1 MGRWTNGSIRGWVVL
16 WGQVGLCVRVPKEIR
31 RSALSVDF
39 AHGVGIDSDALA
51 ECASSPWNHIVK
63 LARFADPAK
72 RRRLIGKGQPWPQM
86 PFLGRQRFQS
96 MQVDFDGIARRFRLE
111 GELGKGAHGKV
122 YLATDKA
129 SSEKVALKLVTC
141 EEGLVNGSELYLL
154 KQGQGHPNIV
164 RLHDGASNPYWL
176 VLIMELG
183 RGSLHYYIQ
192 NKHHRGG
199 VSPPPGLPRLEN
211 SRVPRCFALAIAQQI
226 ASGLQHLHEQGV
238 IHRDVHTNNI
248 LFKDNATV
256 MLSDLGLS
264 TFVGEGCDAY
274 EAKSRCG
281 NVTAA
286 DTRAPEVWCAE
297 GHMFMFDRNW
307 GWYGARLAKYS
318 ASIDVWAWAIIALQ
332 MSNAPHA
339 PVNQGRNDKEMLDDL
354 RP

>member
-1 MGRWTNGSIRGWVVL
+1 MGRWANGSICGWVVL
-16 WGQVGLCVRVPKEIR
+16 WGQVGLCVRVPKGIR

-39 AHGVGIDSDALA
+39 AHGVGVDSDALA
-51 ECASSPWNHIVK
+51 KCASSPWNHVVK
-63 LARFADPAK
+63 FARFVDPAK
-72 RRRLIGKGQPWPQM
+72 RRRLMGKGQPWPQM

-111 GELGKGAHGKV
+111 GELGHGAYGKV
-122 YLATDKA
+122 YLAMDKA
-129 SSEKVALKLVTC
+129 SSEQVAAKLVTS

-192 NKHHRGG
+192 NKRGPSG
-199 VSPPPGLPRLEN
+199 GMSPPPDLPRLEN
-211 SRVPRCFALAIAQQI
+211 SRVPRSFALAIAQQI

-264 TFVGEGCDAY
+264 MFVGEGCDAY
-274 EAKSRCG
+274 EAKSRKG

-286 DTRAPEVWCAE
+286 GTRAPEVWLAE
-297 GHMFMFDRNW
+297 GHRFDRNLRW
-307 GWYGARLAKYS
+307 CGAPHAKYS

-332 MSNAPHA
+332 MSNAPRN
-339 PVNQGRNDKEMLDDL
+339 PVNQGRNDQEMLNDL